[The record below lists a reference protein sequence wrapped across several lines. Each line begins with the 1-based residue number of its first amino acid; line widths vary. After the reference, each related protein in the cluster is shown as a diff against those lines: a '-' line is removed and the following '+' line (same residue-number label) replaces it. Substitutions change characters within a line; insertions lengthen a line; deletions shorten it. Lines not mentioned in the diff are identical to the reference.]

1 MKGMDL
7 YMKYINIDY
16 KVPFYNFALEEYLL
30 TEAPED
36 DYVFFYIHMPSI
48 IVGKFQNTIEE
59 VNKDFIES
67 ENILVAR
74 RLSGGGAVY
83 HDSGNLNFSFVQ
95 KAIKNDINNFAKF
108 TQPVISALNSLGVN
122 ALLSGRNDIV
132 VDDKKISGNAQCYK
146 NGRLLHHGTLLYNAD
161 MNYLIRALKVKDL
174 KIQSKGI
181 KSVRSRVA
189 NLIDYMDKPM
199 DIDAFKN
206 YILDYLRQT
215 GNIEELILDDN
226 VIEEIEKRALSHF
239 STWEWNWGS
248 SPQYEFEKTAKFE
261 CGIINIK
268 MNVEKGCIQ
277 ALKVFGDF
285 FTSEDLEKLESILV
299 GAKLN
304 EKDLTARLSS
314 IDIGSY
320 FNNLSN
326 NEFIAF
332 LISQ

>member
-1 MKGMDL
+1 
-7 YMKYINIDY
+7 MKYINIDY

-59 VNKDFIES
+59 VNKEFVDS

-95 KAIKNDINNFAKF
+95 KAFSNDVNNFVKF
-108 TQPVISALNSLGVN
+108 TKPVIGALNSLGIN
-122 ALLSGRNDIV
+122 AMLSGRNDIV

-189 NLIDYMDKPM
+189 NLIDYMETPM
-199 DIDAFKN
+199 DIYAFRN
-206 YILDYLRQT
+206 HLLDYLKQT
-215 GNIEELILDDN
+215 GHVEELVLSDD
-226 VIEEIEKRALSHF
+226 ISERIEKRALSHF
-239 STWEWNWGS
+239 STWDWNWGN
-248 SPQYEFEKTAKFE
+248 SPKYESEKTAKFE
-261 CGIINIK
+261 CGIINVKLNI
-268 MNVEKGCIQ
+268 EKGYIRE
-277 ALKVFGDF
+277 LKIFGDF
-285 FTSEDLEKLESILV
+285 FTSEDLEKLETMLV
-299 GAKLN
+299 GARLNKL
-304 EKDLTARLSS
+304 DLEARLSP
-314 IDIGSY
+314 IDIGHY
-320 FNNLSN
+320 FNKVSN
-326 NEFIAF
+326 DEFIDL

>member
-1 MKGMDL
+1 
-7 YMKYINIDY
+7 MKYINIDY

-30 TEAPED
+30 TEAPEE
-36 DYVFFYIHMPSI
+36 DYVFFYIHIPSI

-59 VNKDFIES
+59 VNKDFVDS

-95 KAIKNDINNFAKF
+95 KVVKSDVNNFAKF
-108 TQPVISALNSLGVN
+108 TQPVIGALNNLGIN
-122 ALLSGRNDIV
+122 AMLSGRNDIV
-132 VDDKKISGNAQCYK
+132 VDDRKISGNAQCYK

-189 NLIDYMDKPM
+189 NLIDYMDTPM
-199 DIDAFKN
+199 DIYAFKN
-206 YILDYLRQT
+206 HLLNYLRQT
-215 GNIEELILDDN
+215 GDIEELVLDDD
-226 VIEEIEKRALSHF
+226 VIEKIERRAMSHF
-239 STWEWNWGS
+239 STWDWNWGI
-248 SPQYEFEKTAKFE
+248 SPKYETEKTAKFE
-261 CGIINIK
+261 CGIINVK
-268 MNVEKGCIQ
+268 MNIDKGCISDV
-277 ALKVFGDF
+277 KVFGDF
-285 FTSEDLEKLESILV
+285 FTSEDLGKLEGLLV
-299 GAKLN
+299 GVKLN
-304 EKDLTARLSS
+304 KEDLTNKLSS
-314 IDIGSY
+314 TDIGSY

-326 NEFIAF
+326 HEFIEF